1 MYPMTARQI
10 ERIKDAQNEA
20 RRFIAKA
27 DAAIKTLRDA
37 QYPDTRAT
45 AAAKR
50 ASMDL
55 TRALVG
61 VRKSPYND

>member
-1 MYPMTARQI
+1 VNQYTKRQIARIATARG
-10 ERIKDAQNEA
+10 EA
-20 RRFIAKA
+20 RRFIKIA
-27 DAAIKTLRDA
+27 DAAIAALGG